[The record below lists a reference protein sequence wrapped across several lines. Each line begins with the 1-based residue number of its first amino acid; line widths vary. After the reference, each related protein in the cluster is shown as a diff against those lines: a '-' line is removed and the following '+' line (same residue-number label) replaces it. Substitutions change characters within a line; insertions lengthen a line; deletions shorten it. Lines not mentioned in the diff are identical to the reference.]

1 MEYELS
7 RDRPYIERM
16 RNDPRFYSLVRGWCA
31 QSVIETQLRFDDR
44 RCDAEVMH
52 EVADAALK
60 LALEFILYNDGE
72 YKAIYAER
80 NAALDANLDLIRL
93 MPRPLSVLITKETP

>member
-7 RDRPYIERM
+7 RGRPYIERM
-16 RNDPRFYSLVRGWCA
+16 RTDPRFYSLVRSWCA
-31 QSVIETQLRFDDR
+31 QSVIETQLRFDNR

-72 YKAIYAER
+72 YKAVYAER
-80 NAALDANLDLIRL
+80 NAALEANLDLIKL
-93 MPRPLSVLITKETP
+93 MPRPLLYDPNKDTL